1 MGKDFLPRNRKY
13 CLAEIL
19 QKLPRQ
25 HCMKIAILT
34 SKWVPNWAYYELHEG
49 PEFQCPKSQGI
60 FLHCLLRLK
69 VYHFDIVTWSK
80 VSHFPDLVDSIDRP
94 ILSKPIMLIR
104 MQITTSDYW
113 IWFIKAFRCK
123 ISRSRKSWIIKP
135 MLKCYSFAKQALFQP
150 IYCLGKFQVSI
161 WLEVA
166 FITTSR

>member
-1 MGKDFLPRNRKY
+1 MGPKLS
-13 CLAEIL
+13 IL
-19 QKLPRQ
+19 W
-25 HCMKIAILT
+25 IAWGT
-34 SKWVPNWAYYELHEG
+34 CVSV
-49 PEFQCPKSQGI
+49 
-60 FLHCLLRLK
+60 
-69 VYHFDIVTWSK
+69 SK
-80 VSHFPDLVDSIDRP
+80 VSRDIFALPVEVKSLPFWHCYMVRSFALSRLSGQRIDRP

>member
-1 MGKDFLPRNRKY
+1 MGPKLSILWIAWGTCVSVSKVSRDIFALPV
-13 CLAEIL
+13 E
-19 QKLPRQ
+19 
-25 HCMKIAILT
+25 
-34 SKWVPNWAYYELHEG
+34 V
-49 PEFQCPKSQGI
+49 
-60 FLHCLLRLK
+60 K
-69 VYHFDIVTWSK
+69 VYHFDIVTWSE
-80 VSHFPDLVDSIDRP
+80 VSHFPDSVDSIDRP

>member
-1 MGKDFLPRNRKY
+1 MPRIEKY
-13 CLAEIL
+13 LDEIW

-25 HCMKIAILT
+25 HCRKITILT

-49 PEFQCPKSQGI
+49 LVFQCPKSQGI

-80 VSHFPDLVDSIDRP
+80 VSHFPDSVDSIDRP